1 MYIPAYINIYKK
13 KKKKR
18 IAKKKNCSYCSYS
31 ATCHCS
37 YCSKLGKKKSGS
49 RNQSHVATSY
59 GALVHLCMSIIMKIL
74 SIIIKIL

>member
-1 MYIPAYINIYKK
+1 MYIPAYINIYKEK
-13 KKKKR
+13 KKKK
-18 IAKKKNCSYCSYS
+18 CSYCSYS
-31 ATCHCS
+31 ATCHCN